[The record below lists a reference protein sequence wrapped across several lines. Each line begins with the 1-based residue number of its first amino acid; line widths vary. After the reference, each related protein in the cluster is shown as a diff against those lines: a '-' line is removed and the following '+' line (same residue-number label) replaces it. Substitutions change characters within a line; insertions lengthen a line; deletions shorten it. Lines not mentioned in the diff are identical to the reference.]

1 MYPTITNS
9 KWHKVSGMWLC
20 VVGSIVPLGLL
31 DPCRWR
37 HYNQPKMS
45 GTTQP
50 ATKHHIP
57 RRHQCEKL
65 VSCNKILII
74 SVVSTQDRTHLYSTM
89 GNPKHNMTLSITWHK
104 QIKYPSHKRDT
115 EMVYSAS
122 NGVHQLTGYHLQYSS
137 LLKISYILHGTNIP
151 CPYKDTKR
159 TLRNASEHWRKALQS
174 GESYF
179 PCEIWILPHL
189 TSWHVS

>member
-1 MYPTITNS
+1 
-9 KWHKVSGMWLC
+9 MWLH

-31 DPCRWR
+31 DPCRLR

-57 RRHQCEKL
+57 RRNQCEKL
-65 VSCNKILII
+65 IPCNKILIT
-74 SVVSTQDRTHLYSTM
+74 SVVRTYNRTHLYSSL

-115 EMVYSAS
+115 EMAYSAS
-122 NGVHQLTGYHLQYSS
+122 TRVHQLTSCHLQYSS
-137 LLKISYILHGTNIP
+137 LLKISYILHGT
-151 CPYKDTKR
+151 KH
-159 TLRNASEHWRKALQS
+159 S
-174 GESYF
+174 
-179 PCEIWILPHL
+179 LPI
-189 TSWHVS
+189 